1 MISYEVSIGILYW
14 VLLMIT
20 HSLSLVKIV
29 LQQQNLSN
37 MIGLPLL
44 FMLFLISCLAETSR
58 VPFDLAE
65 AETELIAG
73 FHVELAGIGFT
84 LFFLAEYANIV
95 AVCLLTTT
103 LFVGGWCILVVIH
116 IIDQDSNH
124 SLTKNSVVDELTSGD
139 FTEHPLFGNLE
150 LRLSV
155 KQIDE
160 QMKPE
165 LTGLE
170 HFHDEMKPRMR
181 PFLPKTVKD

>member
-1 MISYEVSIGILYW
+1 MRARCGI
-14 VLLMIT
+14 
-20 HSLSLVKIV
+20 
-29 LQQQNLSN
+29 
-37 MIGLPLL
+37 
-44 FMLFLISCLAETSR
+44 
-58 VPFDLAE
+58 
-65 AETELIAG
+65 
-73 FHVELAGIGFT
+73 
-84 LFFLAEYANIV
+84 
-95 AVCLLTTT
+95 
-103 LFVGGWCILVVIH
+103 
-116 IIDQDSNH
+116 
-124 SLTKNSVVDELTSGD
+124 DELTSGD